1 MARYADNS
9 KALFDYEVLE
19 RFTAGIE
26 LLGMEVKSVREGKMN
41 LRGTF
46 IAIRGNEAYLIGAE
60 IPAYQPKN
68 APKEYDALR
77 ARKLLLTKGELE
89 ELKNAEGIKGLTI
102 IPLSVYNKD
111 RFLKLDIAIARGK
124 KKFDKRQAIK
134 KRDVERDLKRTL

>member
-1 MARYADNS
+1 MARFSDNS
-9 KALFDYEVLE
+9 KALFDYEIIE

-26 LLGMEVKSVREGKMN
+26 LLGVEVKSVRAGKMN

-46 IAIRGNEAYLIGAE
+46 VAIRGDEAYLVGAD

-68 APKEYDALR
+68 APKDYDALR
-77 ARKLLLTKGELE
+77 ARKLLLSKKELE
-89 ELKNAEGIKGLTI
+89 ELKQAEGTKGLTI
-102 IPLSVYNKD
+102 IPLSVYNKG

-134 KRDVERDLKRTL
+134 KRDVERDLRRSL